1 MSTKYNHFA
10 KELDAAFRTARSE
23 YAAVYDELT
32 KAKEN
37 ASAAGLDAVKKQ
49 IATLQLQEAE
59 KKMRQETGRI
69 WSVFDAKAAELRSA
83 LEKEVQTSNLA
94 DPSAIDS
101 NAVELM
107 KTGVLTVD
115 DYFGF
120 ADRYD
125 GNPTMLKLIGHY
137 AKEAADSAD
146 DRKDKVALTVLAQD
160 CAKGAGPTLKAW
172 DSMMTAANY
181 CSGRGGSGN
190 RRPTPGVTLSMG
202 EWWEQLSGEIVENF

>member
-1 MSTKYNHFA
+1 MSEFNHFA

-59 KKMRQETGRI
+59 NKMRTETERI
-69 WSVFDAKAAELRSA
+69 WAAFDAKAAELRSA
-83 LEKEVQTSNLA
+83 LEKEVQISNLA

-107 KTGVLTVD
+107 KTGILTVD

-160 CAKGAGPTLKAW
+160 CAKGTGKTLKAW
-172 DSMMTAANY
+172 DSTV
-181 CSGRGGSGN
+181 R
-190 RRPTPGVTLSMG
+190 
-202 EWWEQLSGEIVENF
+202 